1 MDIDVCRHRNS
12 VAMMLKYW
20 RKGVVA
26 QTTLKYWRKRV
37 VAQTTLK
44 EQAHVLHVQPPL
56 IA

>member
-1 MDIDVCRHRNS
+1 
-12 VAMMLKYW
+12 MMLKYW
-20 RKGVVA
+20 RKGMVA